1 MNKRE
6 PRPPIL
12 GVKAKIPKANPAGGS
27 TEPDGVSAGARGFE
41 TAPPAH
47 EEVAGQ
53 EGLTEE
59 GRT

>member
-1 MNKRE
+1 M
-6 PRPPIL
+6 
-12 GVKAKIPKANPAGGS
+12 GVKAKILKANPAGGS

>member
-1 MNKRE
+1 M
-6 PRPPIL
+6 
-12 GVKAKIPKANPAGGS
+12 GVKAKILKANPAGGS

-47 EEVAGQ
+47 EEVAHEEVAGQ